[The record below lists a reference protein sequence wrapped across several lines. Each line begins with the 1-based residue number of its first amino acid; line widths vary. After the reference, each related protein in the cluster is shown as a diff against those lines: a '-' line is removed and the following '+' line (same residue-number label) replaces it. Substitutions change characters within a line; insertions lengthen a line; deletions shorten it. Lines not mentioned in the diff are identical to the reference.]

1 MDKRVRKDMGYVLY
15 RQLVRRF
22 FGELLAYSFA
32 VTVIGF
38 LCYWWCES
46 RIWQPYDS
54 TYLFLHSIKSNL
66 AGVFL
71 FTLLLGCI
79 VISCVHFQRI
89 AKLMQEIVQGVED
102 LYTERVTY
110 IQLPSALKE
119 VEQTLNEIMLHIRSS
134 RQAAR
139 ETEQR
144 KNEMI
149 VYMAHDLKTPLTSVL
164 GYLTLLQEEKMI
176 SEELREKYIAIAW
189 NKAARLEELINEFF
203 EITRFNYAHL
213 ELNKTTV
220 NMSRMIEQIL
230 YEFKPQFQEK
240 NITYRLEIDSE
251 VMVSCDVE
259 KMERVYDNLLKNA
272 IHYSYAESE
281 LKVMLYGAKEERDKK
296 KTVRQEIEEP
306 GTQRQKETGY
316 QMKLIMENAGKTIP
330 PEKQETIF
338 QQFFRMDSARSSKNG
353 GTGLG
358 LAIARQ
364 IVELHGGKVWCESE
378 AERVRFILW
387 I

>member
-1 MDKRVRKDMGYVLY
+1 MKKRVRKDMGYVLY

-22 FGELLAYSFA
+22 FGELLVYSLA
-32 VTVIGF
+32 ITVVGF

-54 TYLFLHSIKSNL
+54 TYIFLYGIKKNL

-71 FTLLLGCI
+71 FVLLLGCI
-79 VISCVHFQRI
+79 VISCIHFQRI
-89 AKLMQEIVQGVED
+89 AKLMQEIVQGVDD
-102 LYTERVTY
+102 LYTERVTH
-110 IQLPSALKE
+110 IQLPSALRE

-164 GYLTLLQEEKMI
+164 GYLMLLQEEKKI
-176 SEELREKYIAIAW
+176 SEELKEKYISIAW

-203 EITRFNYAHL
+203 EITRFNYAYL
-213 ELNKTTV
+213 ELNETTV
-220 NMSRMIEQIL
+220 NMSRMMEQIL
-230 YEFKPQFQEK
+230 YEFKPLFQEK
-240 NITYRLEIDSE
+240 NIEYQLEIE
-251 VMVSCDVE
+251 PNIMVSCDVE

-272 IHYSYAESE
+272 IHYSYGDSE
-281 LKVMLYGAKEERDKK
+281 LRVMLYGGKGEKGRKEMDKHG
-296 KTVRQEIEEP
+296 REGQE
-306 GTQRQKETGY
+306 KNGY
-316 QMKLIMENAGKTIP
+316 QMKLIVENAGKTIP
-330 PEKQETIF
+330 QEKQEAIF

-378 AERVRFILW
+378 NEKVRFLLEL
-387 I
+387 